1 MDHGTFRELAAG
13 AVLDDLDRTE
23 RVAFEAHRVG
33 CRPCRSL
40 FEDLDAVAA
49 DLALAAPVRRPPADL
64 RVAVMAAIGASG
76 AGAGVVTADVA
87 APATQRTTV
96 ATEGAPVAIAE
107 LRRETRGLRWLT
119 GASLLAAA
127 ATVVLAVGLAARTA
141 TLGDELAAAR
151 AEAAVAEA
159 ALAERAATM
168 SGAMVVAIDPA
179 HETAALVA
187 EPMAPAAIA
196 VVVYLPGSTEAYL
209 MASDLPP
216 TPDGSVYQLWA
227 ADDTGVHGLGT
238 FAHDGVGAFV
248 APFDH
253 DLGGAAAVMMTL
265 EPAGGA
271 TTDPGPQIVFGEL

>member
-23 RVAFEAHRVG
+23 RIAFETHRVG
-33 CRPCRSL
+33 CRTCREL
-40 FEDLDAVAA
+40 VADLDAVAA
-49 DLALAAPVRRPPADL
+49 DLALAVPMRRPPADL
-64 RVAVMAAIGASG
+64 RTAVLAAVGSTVAVGPVASRPLDDG
-76 AGAGVVTADVA
+76 
-87 APATQRTTV
+87 
-96 ATEGAPVAIAE
+96 PVAIAE
-107 LRRETRGLRWLT
+107 LRRETRRLRWLT

-127 ATVVLAVGLAARTA
+127 AVVVLAIGMAARTA

-151 AEAAVAEA
+151 DRAAAAEV
-159 ALAERAATM
+159 ALAERAGTM
-168 SGAMVVAIDPA
+168 SAAMVVAVDPA
-179 HETAALVA
+179 HETAALAA
-187 EPMAPAAIA
+187 ESMAPTATA

-227 ADDTGVHGLGT
+227 ADQTGVHGLGT
-238 FAHDGVGAFV
+238 FVHDGVGAFV

-253 DLGGAAAVMMTL
+253 DLDGATAVMLTL

-271 TTDPGPQIVFGEL
+271 TAEPGPQVVFGEL

>member
-23 RVAFEAHRVG
+23 RIAFETHRVG
-33 CRPCRSL
+33 CRTCREL
-40 FEDLDAVAA
+40 VADLDAVAA
-49 DLALAAPVRRPPADL
+49 DLALAVPMRRPPADL
-64 RVAVMAAIGASG
+64 RNAVLAAVGSTVAVGPVASRPLDDG
-76 AGAGVVTADVA
+76 
-87 APATQRTTV
+87 
-96 ATEGAPVAIAE
+96 PVAIAE
-107 LRRETRGLRWLT
+107 LRRETRRLRWLT

-127 ATVVLAVGLAARTA
+127 AVVVLAIGMAARTA

-151 AEAAVAEA
+151 DRTTAAET
-159 ALAERAATM
+159 ALAAQAETM
-168 SGAMVVAIDPA
+168 SAAMVVAVDPT
-179 HETAALVA
+179 HETAALAA
-187 EPMAPAAIA
+187 EPMAPTATA

-227 ADDTGVHGLGT
+227 ADEAGVHGLGT
-238 FAHDGVGAFV
+238 FVHDGVGAFV

-253 DLGGAAAVMMTL
+253 DLDGATAVMVTL

-271 TTDPGPQIVFGEL
+271 TAEPGPQVVFGEL